1 MGRKPSDIK
10 GKTFGRLTVIE
21 RDNTRVDKVYWICE
35 CICGN
40 IRSIVSSDITRST
53 GGTKSCGCLAKDMMS
68 KTMKRYNTYAL
79 NDEYGIGYTLK
90 GEEFF
95 FDIEDYD
102 IIKDHCWS
110 KHKQEG
116 YIIASIHRKMIRM
129 HRHVM
134 NAKDGI
140 IVDHINRV
148 RHDNRKY
155 NLITVTAREN
165 CINISI
171 RKDNTSGVTGVNYHN
186 RDKLWIARINIDGMS
201 KEVARCENKQDAID
215 ARLHYEKKY
224 YGGASPNSNQV
235 TIPLINPVEIL
246 D

>member
-21 RDNTRVDKVYWICE
+21 RDYTRDDMVYWICE

-40 IRSIVSSDITRST
+40 IKSILSPSLTKSA
-53 GGTKSCGCLAKDMMS
+53 GATKSCGCLAKDMMS
-68 KTMKRYNTYAL
+68 KTMMRYNSYAL
-79 NDEYGIGYTLK
+79 YDEYGIGYTLK

-116 YIIASIHRKMIRM
+116 YIIASIHRKTIRM

-134 NAKDGI
+134 NAKDGT

-155 NLITVTAREN
+155 NLRTVTAREN

-215 ARLHYEKKY
+215 ARKQGEDKY
-224 YGGASPNSNQV
+224 FGEFSYNNSRN
-235 TIPLINPVEIL
+235 T
-246 D
+246 